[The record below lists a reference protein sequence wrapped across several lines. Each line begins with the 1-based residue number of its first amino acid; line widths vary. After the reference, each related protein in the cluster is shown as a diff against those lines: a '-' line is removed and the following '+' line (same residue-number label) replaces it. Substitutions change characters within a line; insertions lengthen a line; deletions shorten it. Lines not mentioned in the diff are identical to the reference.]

1 MVFTDIAKSALV
13 FAVAASAESAYPQVK
28 INEILYA
35 PSGGA
40 PEWVEMFNPSSDS
53 MNVRN
58 WSIKNKND
66 KPYTLTESDFY
77 ILPKDFLVITKSD
90 TIFRFHPAIPS
101 RVLICPSL
109 PVAFMANSGDT
120 ISVSDSSG
128 IMVDSVF
135 YKPAW
140 GGSGGKSLERI
151 SVGDSPFTSTNWGTC
166 RDSSGSTPGEKNSI
180 AAKQHDLGI
189 KLFSAA
195 ISAEESECRFKLTV
209 GNSGKN
215 NAVDYAVR
223 VFVDYN
229 ADHVPQAGELAA
241 SLINPPELSPGD
253 SAELV
258 LVSVLTAHR
267 RVDACAEAK
276 YDSDEDMTNNIMWTK
291 LDISYPHHSL
301 VVNEIM
307 YAPVYPMPEWV
318 ELLNQSRDSV
328 DLCGFTIGDNSNA
341 KAAISGN
348 GYMLAP
354 GEFVVV
360 ADDSAFIGLYP
371 QLSGK
376 VLVAKI
382 PSLNNSGDAA
392 VIRDCSGGVIDS
404 VYYYSSWGGNIGGKS
419 LERILPGGRS
429 DDPQNFETCTDPSG
443 STPCFINSVTPRDND
458 IAIGNIAVSPLSIQS
473 GNSAKVQVNVLN
485 VGLNAAE
492 DFSVL
497 LFNDL
502 NINGSCEPNELLDSV
517 RVDVLGT
524 GDSTGVTLH
533 TGALNYG
540 TYHLCTLAKYP
551 GDQRPNNNVR
561 TLLLNVGLPPES
573 VVINEI
579 MYAPKP
585 PEYEWIELYNTGSS
599 TVDLSDFRIVT
610 RGGSSAISDGSLL
623 GPHDFAVLC
632 RDSSVSLAHK
642 PVRNLIIQPIPSLSN
657 NGDGAGLRDNLGN
670 LLDTMSYRPS
680 FGGSGGKSLERVDY
694 LAVGDSTNWH
704 ETYDSTG
711 ATPGAEN
718 SVAILSYDVAV
729 KRIESPLTDPGVSE
743 ARTVAVTVHNA
754 GRNQIDGVAA
764 SVQISSTLDESVAF
778 SETRGIS
785 QPLSPEDTARVE
797 FVFVPARPGTYLV
810 LARASQRL
818 DSRSRNDTLSA
829 LINVRYQ
836 PTALVIN
843 EIMYSSGSMGEYFEI
858 FNASESTVDLREW
871 TWHTNQSKRFLVSAG
886 ARPIT
891 PGGFYTIGSD
901 SSILEF
907 ISDTGCVT
915 MSGSLKLRD
924 EGDCVVISDPSG
936 NQVDS
941 VCYLPSW
948 HNADIAKTSGRSLE
962 RINPRLPSNDRT
974 SWSTSVSQTG
984 GTPGSRN
991 SLFVSGE
998 TAAGGITVEPNPFS
1012 PDGDGHDD
1020 FTFINYSFQTSSV
1033 RTRVRIFDSVGR
1045 LIATPFDNL
1054 VLPSKGR
1061 LVWDGRDA
1069 SGKIVRFG
1077 LYIMFVEVT
1086 GPDGNNLMTYKRPI
1100 VIAKRMR

>member
-13 FAVAASAESAYPQVK
+13 FAVAASAESAYSQVK
-28 INEILYA
+28 INEMMYA

-40 PEWVEMFNPSSDS
+40 PEWVELFNPSSDS
-53 MNVRN
+53 VNVRN

-66 KPYTLTESDFY
+66 KPYTLTELDFY

-90 TIFRFHPAIPS
+90 TIFSFHPAIPS
-101 RVLICPSL
+101 RVLVCPSL
-109 PVAFMANSGDT
+109 PVAFMVNSGDT
-120 ISVSDSSG
+120 ISISDSSG

-151 SVGDSPFTSTNWGTC
+151 SVGDSPFTITNWGMC
-166 RDSSGSTPGEKNSI
+166 MDLSGSTPGKKNSI
-180 AAKQHDLGI
+180 AAKQHDLEI
-189 KLFSAA
+189 KHFSAA
-195 ISAEESECRFKLTV
+195 ISAAEPECRFKLTV

-229 ADHVPQAGELAA
+229 ADHLPQAGELAA
-241 SLINPPELSPGD
+241 SLINPPELPPGD
-253 SAELV
+253 STELM

-267 RVDACAEAK
+267 RVDVCAEVK
-276 YDSDEDMTNNIMWTK
+276 YDSDEDTTNNLMWAK
-291 LDISYPHHSL
+291 LDISYPHHSV

-307 YAPVYPMPEWV
+307 YAPVNPMPEWV

-328 DLCGFTIGDNSNA
+328 DLCGFTIADNSNT
-341 KAAISGN
+341 KASITGN
-348 GYMLAP
+348 SYVLAP

-360 ADDSAFIGLYP
+360 ADDSAFLGLYP

-392 VIRDCSGGVIDS
+392 VIRDGSGRIIDS

-429 DDPQNFETCTDPSG
+429 DDPQNFETCTDSSG
-443 STPCFINSVTPRDND
+443 STPCSINSVTPRDND
-458 IAIGNIAVSPLSIQS
+458 IALGNITVFPPSIQS
-473 GNSAKVQVNVLN
+473 GDSAAVQVNILN
-485 VGLNAAE
+485 VGLNATGY
-492 DFSVL
+492 FTVS
-497 LFNDL
+497 LFND
-502 NINGSCEPNELLDSV
+502 INTNGRFEANESMDSV
-517 RVDVLGT
+517 EITHLGV
-524 GDSTGVTLH
+524 GDSTTVTLH
-533 TGALNYG
+533 TWALNYG
-540 TYHLCTLAKYP
+540 TYHLAVLIKYP
-551 GDQRPNNNVR
+551 PDQRSGNDFG
-561 TLLLNVGLPPES
+561 TLLVSVGLPPQS

-585 PEYEWIELYNTGSS
+585 PEFEWIELYNAGSS
-599 TVDLSDFRIVT
+599 TVDLSNFRIIT
-610 RGGSSAISDGSLL
+610 HGGSSAIPSGSLL
-623 GPHDFAVLC
+623 GAHDFAVLC
-632 RDSSVSLAHK
+632 RDSSVSLGRK
-642 PVRNLIIQPIPSLSN
+642 SVGNLIIQPVPSLSN
-657 NGDGAGLRDNLGN
+657 SGDAVGLHDNLGN
-670 LLDTMSYRPS
+670 LLDTMSYGPS
-680 FGGSGGKSLERVDY
+680 NGGSGGRSLERVDY
-694 LAVGDSTNWH
+694 LIVGDSTNWH

-718 SVAILSYDVAV
+718 SVAKLSYDVAV
-729 KRIESPLTDPGVSE
+729 TRIEMPAAYSGVSE
-743 ARTVAVTVHNA
+743 AIKLATTVHNA
-754 GRNQIDGVAA
+754 GRNRIDGVTV
-764 SVQISSTLDESVAF
+764 SLEISIALDGSAAF
-778 SETRGIS
+778 SETRAVS
-785 QPLSPEDTARVE
+785 QPLSPEDSARVE
-797 FVFVPARPGTYLV
+797 FVFVPARPGAYRV
-810 LARASQRL
+810 LARASQQL
-818 DSRSRNDTLSA
+818 DSRLRNDTLSA
-829 LINVRYQ
+829 LINVKYQ
-836 PTALVIN
+836 PMALVIN

-858 FNASESTVDLREW
+858 FNASESTVDLHEW
-871 TWHTNQSKRFLVSAG
+871 TWHTNQAKPLLVCASAKL
-886 ARPIT
+886 IS

-915 MSGSLKLRD
+915 MSGSLRLRD
-924 EGDCVVISDPSG
+924 DGDCVVLSDPSG
-936 NQVDS
+936 NPVDS

-991 SLFVSGE
+991 SLYVSGE
-998 TAAGGITVEPNPFS
+998 IGAGGITVGPNPFS

-1045 LIATPFDNL
+1045 LIATPFDNV
-1054 VLPSKGR
+1054 VLPSTGR

-1086 GPDGNNLMTYKRPI
+1086 GPAGNSLMTYKRPL
-1100 VIAKRMR
+1100 VVAKKMR